1 MRTQIALAFALV
13 LLVGGALY
21 ALVHEPDPN
30 EIADTLPVFPGAH
43 QSARSRN
50 GSDVEVIYT
59 IPRST
64 SKLELERFY
73 SERMD
78 PWWHRPDE
86 DCDGFTRDGALVI
99 AGRDSFD
106 RTVLRVIVAA
116 DGAGSCE
123 AYESILA
130 S

>member
-13 LLVGGALY
+13 VLVGGALY
-21 ALVHEPDPN
+21 ALVREPDPD

-43 QSARSRN
+43 QSARGRN

-64 SKLELERFY
+64 STRDLERFY
-73 SERMD
+73 SERMG
-78 PWWHRPDE
+78 PWWHRPDA
-86 DCDGFTRDGALVI
+86 DCDGFTREGALVI
-99 AGRDSFD
+99 AGRDIFD

-123 AYESILA
+123 EYESILA